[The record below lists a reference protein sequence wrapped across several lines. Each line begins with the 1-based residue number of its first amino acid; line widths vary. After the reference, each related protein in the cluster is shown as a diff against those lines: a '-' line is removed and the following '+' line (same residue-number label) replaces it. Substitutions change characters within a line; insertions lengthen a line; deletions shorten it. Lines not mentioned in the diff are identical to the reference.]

1 MGMYDNLIC
10 EYPLPLPLNLM
21 EAKDVDFNKLTYQTK
36 NLDNALESYTIRK
49 DGTLW
54 VKRYERE
61 YSEGDPIAKS
71 IMDKIGKCKILKEWN
86 ERIYYTGTIQFYQG
100 LQYDNINADNWNN
113 DYWIDYQTTFVEGKI
128 NKIELLKFSVT
139 DNTARKIR
147 DKEFLD
153 KMDKRGK
160 LWNKW
165 YMRYIYTYY
174 DSFVGFVFKKYRKLM
189 SKLPSSFKVEDI
201 FRRL

>member
-54 VKRYERE
+54 VKRYEKE
-61 YSEGDPIAKS
+61 YSEGDPNAKS
-71 IMDKIGKCKILKEWN
+71 IMDKIGKCKILKEWD
-86 ERIYYTGTIQFYQG
+86 EQIYYTGTIQFYQG
-100 LQYDNINADNWNN
+100 LQYDNINTDNWNN
-113 DYWIDYQTTFVEGKI
+113 DYWIDYQTIFVEGKI
-128 NKIELLKFSVT
+128 NKIELLKFSVI

-153 KMDKRGK
+153 KV
-160 LWNKW
+160 NN
-165 YMRYIYTYY
+165 TYPKGIA
-174 DSFVGFVFKKYRKLM
+174 V
-189 SKLPSSFKVEDI
+189 SS
-201 FRRL
+201 RQRL